1 MTIATAIYPL
11 WRKLCI
17 IRQVSRDANINDGMR
32 TALIEAAARLIAT
45 EGAGALTLRRV
56 TEEVGT
62 STMAVYTHFGG
73 MPELRRSVRREG
85 FARLAEELARVDES
99 DDPVADLAMLGVAY
113 NANATS
119 NPHMYQAMHMGLPL
133 DEADAGAQT
142 ETFKVLTAAVQRCIA
157 AGRFQPA
164 NAAQLAIQFWSV
176 GHGIMTWQLAGMLTP
191 EDALACAAGGVLSLF
206 TGWGDDR
213 DAARRSLIDAGR
225 RVGPQSARAPTQM
238 AAAGE

>member
-1 MTIATAIYPL
+1 MAKDMHHVVEMARGTDRNP
-11 WRKLCI
+11 
-17 IRQVSRDANINDGMR
+17 GMR

-45 EGAGALTLRRV
+45 GGVEALTLRRV

-85 FARLAEELARVDES
+85 FARLAERLARVQES

-119 NPHMYQAMHMGLPL
+119 NPHMYRAMHMELPL
-133 DEADAGAQT
+133 DEAEVGAHT
-142 ETFKVLTAAVQRCIA
+142 ETFNVLTAAVERCIA

-164 NAAQLAIQFWSV
+164 DPAQLAIQFWSL
-176 GHGIMTWQLAGMLTP
+176 GHGMMTWQLSGMFSP
-191 EDALACAAGGVLSLF
+191 EQALSGAAGGVLSLF
-206 TGWGDDR
+206 IGWGDDR
-213 DAARRSLIDAGR
+213 DAAGQSLVEAGR
-225 RVGPQSARAPTQM
+225 RMDESDRMPTE
-238 AAAGE
+238 AVDA